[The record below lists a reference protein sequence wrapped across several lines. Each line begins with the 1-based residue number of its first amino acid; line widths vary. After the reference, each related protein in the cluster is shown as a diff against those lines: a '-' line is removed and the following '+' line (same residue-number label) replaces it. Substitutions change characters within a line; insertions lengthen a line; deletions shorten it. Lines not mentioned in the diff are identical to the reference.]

1 MHEMNKSGTHK
12 PLQSMSSFTEMK
24 PIRGESEYTTSENR
38 RLTAKEDIKRKSS
51 SARPPDK
58 AHISKQRSIMRTKK
72 EMSKLK
78 HMRTDGNE
86 SDGSDVENDEL
97 WYEKLVRCVELPK
110 FLLT

>member
-1 MHEMNKSGTHK
+1 MLCSATGRIITTARTADITRKQASGALNGTDYESSDEEPDIKETHEMNKSGVHK

-58 AHISKQRSIMRTKK
+58 AHISK
-72 EMSKLK
+72 
-78 HMRTDGNE
+78 
-86 SDGSDVENDEL
+86 
-97 WYEKLVRCVELPK
+97 
-110 FLLT
+110 